1 MTLHIIEDAERC
13 LGCKRPRCREACP
26 AHTPIPQAIALFKER
41 RIEEAGALLFA
52 NNPLSFVCAL
62 VCNHSVQC
70 RGGCVL
76 GRKGTP
82 VQFSAIE
89 SYVSDAYLDRIRP
102 EPTEPAGK
110 KAAIIGS
117 GPAGIVAAFKLAQA
131 GVNVTIFEQRSEIGG
146 VMRYG
151 IPNFRLPR
159 TTVARY
165 RSVLERFGVKI
176 RPNTAIGDALL
187 IEDLFR
193 DGYDTVFIGTGT
205 WRAKTLGISGE
216 TRGNVHFGLD
226 YLVSPES
233 YEIGEN
239 VAVIGVGNTAM
250 DVARTTFRNG
260 ARHVTM
266 YARSRHV
273 SASSD
278 EVEYARLDGAE
289 IVYGKAIVEINET
302 GPLFK
307 TAVFNEDNKVVGY
320 EDELDQVACDTVII
334 AASQKPMNKLLLTTK
349 GLAGDDRG
357 LLVVDDNCQTSV
369 PGVFGAGDVVT
380 GPKTVVHTVEMAK
393 RAADAMLRY
402 MGVALEEPD
411 GEDGADR
418 V

>member
-1 MTLHIIEDAERC
+1 MALHIIEDAERC
-13 LGCKRPRCREACP
+13 LGCKRPRCQEACP
-26 AHTPIPQAIALFKER
+26 VHTPIPQAIALFKER
-41 RIEEAGALLFA
+41 RIEEAGALLFE

-62 VCNHSVQC
+62 VCNHGVQC
-70 RGGCVL
+70 QGGCVL

-89 SYVSDAYLDRIRP
+89 SYVSDAYLDRMRP
-102 EPTEPAGK
+102 EAPAPSGK
-110 KAAIIGS
+110 KAAVIGS
-117 GPAGIVAAFKLAQA
+117 GPAGIVAAFRLAQA
-131 GVNVTIFEQRSEIGG
+131 GVDVTIFEQRSEIGG
-146 VMRYG
+146 VLRYG
-151 IPNFRLPR
+151 IPDFRLPR

-165 RSVLERFGVKI
+165 RLALERLGIKI

-187 IEDLFR
+187 IDDLFR

-205 WRAKTLGISGE
+205 WRAKTLGIPGE

-250 DVARTTFRNG
+250 DVARTAFRNG

-266 YARSRHV
+266 YARSKHV

-278 EVEYARLDGAE
+278 EVEYARLDGAD
-289 IVYGKAIVEINET
+289 IVYGKAIAEINET

-307 TAVFNEDNKVVGY
+307 TAIFDEDDKVVGY
-320 EDELDQVACDTVII
+320 EEGLDQVACDTVII
-334 AASQKPMNKLLLTTK
+334 AASQKPMNKLLLTTE

-357 LLVVDDNCQTSV
+357 LLVVDDDCQTSV

-393 RAADAMLRY
+393 RAADAMLRH
-402 MGVALEEPD
+402 MGLAAD
-411 GEDGADR
+411 GHKQ
-418 V
+418 

>member
-1 MTLHIIEDAERC
+1 MALHIIEDAERC
-13 LGCKRPRCREACP
+13 LGCKRPRCQEACP
-26 AHTPIPQAIALFKER
+26 VHTPIPQAIALFKER
-41 RIEEAGALLFA
+41 RIEEAGALLFE

-62 VCNHSVQC
+62 VCNHGVQC
-70 RGGCVL
+70 QGGCVL

-89 SYVSDAYLDRIRP
+89 SYVSDAYLDRMRP
-102 EPTEPAGK
+102 EAPAPSGK
-110 KAAIIGS
+110 KAAAIGS
-117 GPAGIVAAFKLAQA
+117 GPAGIVAAFRLARA
-131 GVNVTIFEQRSEIGG
+131 GVDVTIFEQRSEIGG
-146 VMRYG
+146 VLRYG
-151 IPNFRLPR
+151 IPDFRLPR

-165 RSVLERFGVKI
+165 RLALERLGVKI

-187 IEDLFR
+187 IDDLFR

-205 WRAKTLGISGE
+205 WRAKTLGIPGE

-239 VAVIGVGNTAM
+239 VAVIGAGNTAM
-250 DVARTTFRNG
+250 DVARTAFRNG

-266 YARSRHV
+266 YARSKHV

-278 EVEYARLDGAE
+278 EVEYARLDGAD
-289 IVYGKAIVEINET
+289 IVYGKAIAEINET

-307 TAVFNEDNKVVGY
+307 TAIFDEDDKVVGY
-320 EDELDQVACDTVII
+320 EEGLDQVACDTVII
-334 AASQKPMNKLLLTTK
+334 AASQKPMNKLLLTTE

-357 LLVVDDNCQTSV
+357 LLVVDDDCQTSV

-393 RAADAMLRY
+393 RAADAMLRH
-402 MGVALEEPD
+402 MGLAAD
-411 GEDGADR
+411 GNKQ
-418 V
+418 

>member
-1 MTLHIIEDAERC
+1 MALHIIEDAERC
-13 LGCKRPRCREACP
+13 LGCKKPRCQEACP
-26 AHTPIPQAIALFKER
+26 VHTPIPQAIELFKER
-41 RIEEAGALLFA
+41 RLEEAGKLLFA

-62 VCNHSVQC
+62 VCNHGVQC
-70 RGGCVL
+70 QGGCVL

-89 SYVSDAYLDRIRP
+89 SYISDAHLDRMRP
-102 EPTEPAGK
+102 GQPVACGK
-110 KAAIIGS
+110 KAAVIGS
-117 GPAGIVAAFKLAQA
+117 GPAGIVAAFVLAQA
-131 GVNVTIFEQRSEIGG
+131 GVDVTVFEQRSEIGG

-151 IPNFRLPR
+151 IPDFRLPR

-165 RSVLERFGVKI
+165 RAALERLGVKI

-187 IEDLFR
+187 IDDLFR
-193 DGYDTVFIGTGT
+193 DGYDAVFIGTGT
-205 WRAKTLGISGE
+205 WRAKTLGIPGE
-216 TRGNVHFGLD
+216 ARGNVHFGLD

-250 DVARTTFRNG
+250 DVARTAFRNG

-266 YARSRHV
+266 YARSKHV

-278 EVEYARLDGAE
+278 EVEYARLDGAD
-289 IVYGKAIVEINET
+289 IVYGKAVVEINET

-307 TAVFNEDNKVVGY
+307 TALFDEGDNVVGY
-320 EDELDQVACDTVII
+320 EEELDQVACDTVII
-334 AASQKPMNKLLLTTK
+334 AASQKPMNKLLLTTE
-349 GLAGDDRG
+349 GLTGDERG
-357 LLVVDDNCQTSV
+357 LLVVDEDCQTSV

-393 RAADAMLRY
+393 RAAAGMLRH
-402 MGVALEEPD
+402 MGVGQA
-411 GEDGADR
+411 G
-418 V
+418 

>member
-1 MTLHIIEDAERC
+1 MALHIIEDAERC
-13 LGCKRPRCREACP
+13 LGCKRPRCQEACP
-26 AHTPIPQAIALFKER
+26 VHTPIPQAIALFKER
-41 RIEEAGALLFA
+41 RIEEVGALLFE

-62 VCNHSVQC
+62 VCNHGVQC
-70 RGGCVL
+70 QGGCVL

-89 SYVSDAYLDRIRP
+89 SYVSDAYLDRMRP
-102 EPTEPAGK
+102 EAPAPSGK
-110 KAAIIGS
+110 KAAVIGS
-117 GPAGIVAAFKLAQA
+117 GPAGIVAAFRLAQA
-131 GVNVTIFEQRSEIGG
+131 GVDVTIFEQRSEIGG
-146 VMRYG
+146 VLRYG
-151 IPNFRLPR
+151 IPDFRLPR

-165 RSVLERFGVKI
+165 RLALERLGVKI

-187 IEDLFR
+187 IDDLFR

-205 WRAKTLGISGE
+205 WRAKTLGIPGE

-250 DVARTTFRNG
+250 DVARTAFRNG

-266 YARSRHV
+266 YARSKHV

-278 EVEYARLDGAE
+278 EVEYARLDGAD
-289 IVYGKAIVEINET
+289 IVYGKAIAEINET

-307 TAVFNEDNKVVGY
+307 TAIFDEDDKVVGY
-320 EDELDQVACDTVII
+320 EEGLDQVACDTVII
-334 AASQKPMNKLLLTTK
+334 AASQKPMNKLLLTTE

-357 LLVVDDNCQTSV
+357 LLVVDDDCQTSV

-393 RAADAMLRY
+393 RAADAMLRH
-402 MGVALEEPD
+402 MGLAAD
-411 GEDGADR
+411 GHKQ
-418 V
+418 

>member
-1 MTLHIIEDAERC
+1 MALHIIEDAERC
-13 LGCKRPRCREACP
+13 LGCKRPRCQEACP
-26 AHTPIPQAIALFKER
+26 VHTPIPQAIALFKER
-41 RIEEAGALLFA
+41 RIEEAGALLFG

-62 VCNHSVQC
+62 VCNHGVQC
-70 RGGCVL
+70 QGGCVL

-89 SYVSDAYLDRIRP
+89 SYVSDAYLDRMRP
-102 EPTEPAGK
+102 EAPAPSGK
-110 KAAIIGS
+110 KAAVIGS
-117 GPAGIVAAFKLAQA
+117 GPAGIVAAFRLAQA
-131 GVNVTIFEQRSEIGG
+131 GVDVTIFEQRSEIGG
-146 VMRYG
+146 VLRYG
-151 IPNFRLPR
+151 IPDFRLPR

-165 RSVLERFGVKI
+165 RLALERLGVKI

-187 IEDLFR
+187 IDDLFR

-205 WRAKTLGISGE
+205 WRAKTLGIPGE

-250 DVARTTFRNG
+250 DVARTAFRNG

-266 YARSRHV
+266 YARSKHV

-278 EVEYARLDGAE
+278 EVEYARLDGAD
-289 IVYGKAIVEINET
+289 IVYGKAIAEINET

-307 TAVFNEDNKVVGY
+307 TAIFDEDDKVVGY
-320 EDELDQVACDTVII
+320 EEGLDQVACDTVII
-334 AASQKPMNKLLLTTK
+334 AASQKPMNKLLLTTE

-357 LLVVDDNCQTSV
+357 LLVVDDDCQTSV

-393 RAADAMLRY
+393 RAADAMLRH
-402 MGVALEEPD
+402 MGLAAD
-411 GEDGADR
+411 GHKQ
-418 V
+418 

>member
-1 MTLHIIEDAERC
+1 MALHIIEDAERC
-13 LGCKRPRCREACP
+13 LGCKRPRCQEACP
-26 AHTPIPQAIALFKER
+26 VHTPIPQAIALFKER
-41 RIEEAGALLFA
+41 RIEEAGALLFE

-62 VCNHSVQC
+62 VCNHGVQC
-70 RGGCVL
+70 QGGCVL

-89 SYVSDAYLDRIRP
+89 SYVSDAYLDRMRP
-102 EPTEPAGK
+102 EAPAPSGK
-110 KAAIIGS
+110 KAAVIGS
-117 GPAGIVAAFKLAQA
+117 GPAGIVAAFRLAQA
-131 GVNVTIFEQRSEIGG
+131 GVDVTIFEQRSEIGG
-146 VMRYG
+146 VLRYG
-151 IPNFRLPR
+151 IPDFRLPR

-165 RSVLERFGVKI
+165 RLALERLGIKI

-187 IEDLFR
+187 IDDLFR

-205 WRAKTLGISGE
+205 WRAKTLGIPGE

-233 YEIGEN
+233 YEIGGN

-250 DVARTTFRNG
+250 DVARTAFRNG

-266 YARSRHV
+266 YARSKHV

-278 EVEYARLDGAE
+278 EVEYARLDGAD
-289 IVYGKAIVEINET
+289 IVYGKAIAEINET

-307 TAVFNEDNKVVGY
+307 TAIFDEDDKVVGY
-320 EDELDQVACDTVII
+320 EEGLDQVACDTVII
-334 AASQKPMNKLLLTTK
+334 AASQKPMNKLLLTTE

-357 LLVVDDNCQTSV
+357 LLVVDDDCQTSV

-393 RAADAMLRY
+393 RAADAMLRH
-402 MGVALEEPD
+402 MGLAAD
-411 GEDGADR
+411 GHKQ
-418 V
+418 

>member
-1 MTLHIIEDAERC
+1 MALHIIEDAERC
-13 LGCKRPRCREACP
+13 LGCKRPRCQEACP
-26 AHTPIPQAIALFKER
+26 VHTPIPQAIALFKER
-41 RIEEAGALLFA
+41 RIEEAGALLSE

-62 VCNHSVQC
+62 VCNHGVQC
-70 RGGCVL
+70 QGGCVL

-89 SYVSDAYLDRIRP
+89 SYVSDAYLDRMRP
-102 EPTEPAGK
+102 EAPAPSGK
-110 KAAIIGS
+110 KAAVIGS
-117 GPAGIVAAFKLAQA
+117 GPAGIVAAFRLAQA
-131 GVNVTIFEQRSEIGG
+131 GVDVTIFEQRSEIGG
-146 VMRYG
+146 VLRYG
-151 IPNFRLPR
+151 IPDFRLPR

-165 RSVLERFGVKI
+165 RLALERLGVKI

-187 IEDLFR
+187 IDDLFR

-205 WRAKTLGISGE
+205 WRAKTLGIPGE

-250 DVARTTFRNG
+250 DVARTAFRNG

-266 YARSRHV
+266 YARSKHV

-278 EVEYARLDGAE
+278 EVEYARLDGAD
-289 IVYGKAIVEINET
+289 IVYGKAIAEINET

-307 TAVFNEDNKVVGY
+307 TAIFDEDDKVVGY
-320 EDELDQVACDTVII
+320 EEGLDQVACDTVII
-334 AASQKPMNKLLLTTK
+334 AASQKPMNKLLLTTE

-357 LLVVDDNCQTSV
+357 LLVVDDDCQTSV

-393 RAADAMLRY
+393 RAADAMLRH
-402 MGVALEEPD
+402 MGLAAD
-411 GEDGADR
+411 GHKQ
-418 V
+418 

>member
-1 MTLHIIEDAERC
+1 MALHIIEDAERC
-13 LGCKRPRCREACP
+13 LGCKRPRCQEACP
-26 AHTPIPQAIALFKER
+26 VHTPIPQAIALFKER
-41 RIEEAGALLFA
+41 RIEEAGALLFE

-62 VCNHSVQC
+62 VCNHGVQC
-70 RGGCVL
+70 QGGCVL

-89 SYVSDAYLDRIRP
+89 SYVSDAYLDRMRP
-102 EPTEPAGK
+102 EAPAPSGK
-110 KAAIIGS
+110 KAAVIGS
-117 GPAGIVAAFKLAQA
+117 GPAGIVAAFRLAQA
-131 GVNVTIFEQRSEIGG
+131 GVDVTIFEQRSEIGG
-146 VMRYG
+146 VLRYG
-151 IPNFRLPR
+151 IPDFRLPR

-165 RSVLERFGVKI
+165 RLALERLGVKI

-187 IEDLFR
+187 IDDLFR

-205 WRAKTLGISGE
+205 WRAKTLGIPGE

-250 DVARTTFRNG
+250 DVARTAFRNG

-266 YARSRHV
+266 YARSKHV

-278 EVEYARLDGAE
+278 EVEYARLDGAD
-289 IVYGKAIVEINET
+289 IVYGKAIAEINET

-307 TAVFNEDNKVVGY
+307 TAIFDEDDKVVGY
-320 EDELDQVACDTVII
+320 EEGLDQVACDTVII
-334 AASQKPMNKLLLTTK
+334 AASQKPMNKLLLTTE
-349 GLAGDDRG
+349 GLVGDDRG
-357 LLVVDDNCQTSV
+357 LLVVDDDCQTSV

-393 RAADAMLRY
+393 RAADAMLRH
-402 MGVALEEPD
+402 MGLAAD
-411 GEDGADR
+411 GHKQ
-418 V
+418 

>member
-1 MTLHIIEDAERC
+1 MALHIIEDAERC
-13 LGCKRPRCREACP
+13 LGCKRPRCQEACP
-26 AHTPIPQAIALFKER
+26 VHTPIPQAIALFKER
-41 RIEEAGALLFA
+41 RIEEAGALLFG

-62 VCNHSVQC
+62 VCNHGVQC
-70 RGGCVL
+70 QGGCVL

-89 SYVSDAYLDRIRP
+89 SYVSDAYLDRMRP
-102 EPTEPAGK
+102 EAPAPSGK
-110 KAAIIGS
+110 KAAVIGS
-117 GPAGIVAAFKLAQA
+117 GPAGIVAAFRLARA
-131 GVNVTIFEQRSEIGG
+131 GVDVTIFEQRSEIGG
-146 VMRYG
+146 VLRYG
-151 IPNFRLPR
+151 IPDFRLPR

-165 RSVLERFGVKI
+165 RLALERLGVKI

-187 IEDLFR
+187 IDDLFR

-205 WRAKTLGISGE
+205 WRAKTLGIPGE

-250 DVARTTFRNG
+250 DVARTAFRNG

-266 YARSRHV
+266 YARSKHV

-278 EVEYARLDGAE
+278 EVEYARLDGAD
-289 IVYGKAIVEINET
+289 IVYGKAIAEINET

-307 TAVFNEDNKVVGY
+307 TAIFDEDDKVVGY
-320 EDELDQVACDTVII
+320 EEGLDQVACDTVII
-334 AASQKPMNKLLLTTK
+334 AASQKPMNKLLLTTE

-357 LLVVDDNCQTSV
+357 LLVVDDDCQTSV

-393 RAADAMLRY
+393 RAADAMLRH
-402 MGVALEEPD
+402 MGLAAD
-411 GEDGADR
+411 GHKQ
-418 V
+418 

>member
-1 MTLHIIEDAERC
+1 MALHIIEDAERC
-13 LGCKRPRCREACP
+13 LGCKRPRCQEACP
-26 AHTPIPQAIALFKER
+26 VHTPIPQAIALFKER
-41 RIEEAGALLFA
+41 RIEEAGALLFG

-62 VCNHSVQC
+62 VCNHGVQC
-70 RGGCVL
+70 QGGCVL

-89 SYVSDAYLDRIRP
+89 SYVSDAYLDRMRP
-102 EPTEPAGK
+102 EAPAPSGK
-110 KAAIIGS
+110 KAAVIGS
-117 GPAGIVAAFKLAQA
+117 GPAGIVAAFRLARA
-131 GVNVTIFEQRSEIGG
+131 GVDVTIFEQRSEIGG
-146 VMRYG
+146 VLRYG
-151 IPNFRLPR
+151 IPDFRLPR

-165 RSVLERFGVKI
+165 RLALERLGVKI

-187 IEDLFR
+187 IDDLFR

-205 WRAKTLGISGE
+205 WRAKTLGIPGE

-233 YEIGEN
+233 YEIGED

-250 DVARTTFRNG
+250 DVARTAFRNG

-266 YARSRHV
+266 YARSKHV

-278 EVEYARLDGAE
+278 EVEYARLDGAD
-289 IVYGKAIVEINET
+289 IVYGKAIAEINET

-307 TAVFNEDNKVVGY
+307 TAIFDEDDKVVGY
-320 EDELDQVACDTVII
+320 EEGLDQVACDTVII
-334 AASQKPMNKLLLTTK
+334 AASQKPMNKLLLTTE

-357 LLVVDDNCQTSV
+357 LLVVDDDCQTSV

-393 RAADAMLRY
+393 RAADAMLRH
-402 MGVALEEPD
+402 MGLAAD
-411 GEDGADR
+411 GHKQ
-418 V
+418 

>member
-1 MTLHIIEDAERC
+1 MALHIIEDAERC
-13 LGCKRPRCREACP
+13 LGCKRPRCQEACP
-26 AHTPIPQAIALFKER
+26 VHTPIPQAIALFKER
-41 RIEEAGALLFA
+41 RIEEAGALLFE

-62 VCNHSVQC
+62 VCNHGVQC
-70 RGGCVL
+70 QGGCVL

-89 SYVSDAYLDRIRP
+89 SYVSDAYLDRMRP
-102 EPTEPAGK
+102 EAPAPSGK
-110 KAAIIGS
+110 KAAVIGS
-117 GPAGIVAAFKLAQA
+117 GPAGIVAAFRLAQA
-131 GVNVTIFEQRSEIGG
+131 GVDVTIFEQRSEIGG
-146 VMRYG
+146 VLRYG
-151 IPNFRLPR
+151 IPDFRLPR

-165 RSVLERFGVKI
+165 RLALERLGVKI

-187 IEDLFR
+187 IDDLFR

-205 WRAKTLGISGE
+205 WRAKTLGIPGE

-250 DVARTTFRNG
+250 DVARTAFRNG

-266 YARSRHV
+266 YARSKHV

-278 EVEYARLDGAE
+278 EVEYARLDGAD
-289 IVYGKAIVEINET
+289 IVYGKAIAEINET

-307 TAVFNEDNKVVGY
+307 TAIFDEDDKVVGY
-320 EDELDQVACDTVII
+320 EEGLDQVACDTVII
-334 AASQKPMNKLLLTTK
+334 AASQKPMNKLLLTTE

-357 LLVVDDNCQTSV
+357 LLVVDDDCQTSV

-393 RAADAMLRY
+393 RAADAMLRH
-402 MGVALEEPD
+402 MGLAAD
-411 GEDGADR
+411 GHKQ
-418 V
+418 

>member
-1 MTLHIIEDAERC
+1 MALHIIEDAERC
-13 LGCKRPRCREACP
+13 LGCKRPRCQEACP
-26 AHTPIPQAIALFKER
+26 VHTPIPQAIALFKER
-41 RIEEAGALLFA
+41 RIEEAGALLFE

-62 VCNHSVQC
+62 VCNHGVQC
-70 RGGCVL
+70 QGGCVL

-89 SYVSDAYLDRIRP
+89 SYVSDAYLDRMRP
-102 EPTEPAGK
+102 EAPAPSGK
-110 KAAIIGS
+110 KAAVIGS
-117 GPAGIVAAFKLAQA
+117 GPAGIVAAFRLARA
-131 GVNVTIFEQRSEIGG
+131 GVDVTIFEQRSEIGG
-146 VMRYG
+146 VLRYG
-151 IPNFRLPR
+151 IPDFRLPR

-165 RSVLERFGVKI
+165 RLALERLGVKI

-187 IEDLFR
+187 IDDLFR

-205 WRAKTLGISGE
+205 WRAKTLGIPGE

-250 DVARTTFRNG
+250 DVARTAFRNG

-266 YARSRHV
+266 YARSKHV

-278 EVEYARLDGAE
+278 EVEYARLDGAD
-289 IVYGKAIVEINET
+289 IVYGKAIAEINET

-307 TAVFNEDNKVVGY
+307 TAIFDEDDKVVGY
-320 EDELDQVACDTVII
+320 EEGLDQVACDTVII
-334 AASQKPMNKLLLTTK
+334 AASQKPMNKLLLTTE
-349 GLAGDDRG
+349 GLTGDDRG
-357 LLVVDDNCQTSV
+357 LLVVDDDCQTSV

-393 RAADAMLRY
+393 RAADAMLRH
-402 MGVALEEPD
+402 MGLAAD
-411 GEDGADR
+411 GHKQ
-418 V
+418 

>member
-1 MTLHIIEDAERC
+1 MALHIIEDAERC
-13 LGCKRPRCREACP
+13 LGCKRPRCQEACP
-26 AHTPIPQAIALFKER
+26 VHTPIPQAIALFKER
-41 RIEEAGALLFA
+41 RIEEAGALLFE

-62 VCNHSVQC
+62 VCNHGVQC
-70 RGGCVL
+70 QGGCVL

-89 SYVSDAYLDRIRP
+89 SYVSDAYLDRMRP
-102 EPTEPAGK
+102 EAPAPSGK
-110 KAAIIGS
+110 KAAVIGS
-117 GPAGIVAAFKLAQA
+117 GPAGIVAAFRLARA
-131 GVNVTIFEQRSEIGG
+131 GVDVTIFEQRSEIGG
-146 VMRYG
+146 VLRYG
-151 IPNFRLPR
+151 IPDFRLPR

-165 RSVLERFGVKI
+165 RLALERLGVKI

-187 IEDLFR
+187 IDDLFR
-193 DGYDTVFIGTGT
+193 DGYDAVFIGTGT
-205 WRAKTLGISGE
+205 WRAKTLGIPGE

-250 DVARTTFRNG
+250 DVARTAFRNG

-266 YARSRHV
+266 YARSKHV

-278 EVEYARLDGAE
+278 EVEYARLDGAD
-289 IVYGKAIVEINET
+289 IVYGKAIAEINET

-307 TAVFNEDNKVVGY
+307 TAIFDEDDKVVGY
-320 EDELDQVACDTVII
+320 EEGLDQVACDTVII
-334 AASQKPMNKLLLTTK
+334 AASQKPMNKLLLTTE

-357 LLVVDDNCQTSV
+357 LLVVDDDCQTSV

-393 RAADAMLRY
+393 RAADAMLRH
-402 MGVALEEPD
+402 MGLAAD
-411 GEDGADR
+411 GHKQ
-418 V
+418 

>member
-1 MTLHIIEDAERC
+1 MALHIIEDAERC
-13 LGCKRPRCREACP
+13 LGCKRPRCQEACP
-26 AHTPIPQAIALFKER
+26 VHTPIPQAIALFKER
-41 RIEEAGALLFA
+41 RIEEAGALLFG

-62 VCNHSVQC
+62 VCNHGVQC
-70 RGGCVL
+70 QGGCVL

-89 SYVSDAYLDRIRP
+89 SYVSDAYLDRMRP
-102 EPTEPAGK
+102 EAPAPSGK
-110 KAAIIGS
+110 KAAVIGS
-117 GPAGIVAAFKLAQA
+117 GPAGIVAAFRLAQA
-131 GVNVTIFEQRSEIGG
+131 GVDVTIFEQRSEIGG
-146 VMRYG
+146 VLRYG
-151 IPNFRLPR
+151 IPDFRLPR

-165 RSVLERFGVKI
+165 RLALERLGVKI

-187 IEDLFR
+187 IDDLFR

-205 WRAKTLGISGE
+205 WRAKTLGIPGE

-233 YEIGEN
+233 YEIGED

-250 DVARTTFRNG
+250 DVARTAFRNG

-266 YARSRHV
+266 YARSKHV

-278 EVEYARLDGAE
+278 EVEYARLDGAD
-289 IVYGKAIVEINET
+289 IVYGKAIAEINET

-307 TAVFNEDNKVVGY
+307 TAIFDEDDKVVGY
-320 EDELDQVACDTVII
+320 EEGLDQVACDTVII
-334 AASQKPMNKLLLTTK
+334 AASQKPMNKLLLTTE
-349 GLAGDDRG
+349 GLTGDDRG
-357 LLVVDDNCQTSV
+357 LLVVDDDCQTSV

-393 RAADAMLRY
+393 RAADAMLRH
-402 MGVALEEPD
+402 MGLAAD
-411 GEDGADR
+411 GHKQ
-418 V
+418 

>member
-1 MTLHIIEDAERC
+1 MALHIIEDAERC
-13 LGCKRPRCREACP
+13 LGCKRPRCQEACP
-26 AHTPIPQAIALFKER
+26 VHTPIPQAIALFKER
-41 RIEEAGALLFA
+41 RIEEAGALLFE

-62 VCNHSVQC
+62 VCNHGVQC
-70 RGGCVL
+70 QGGCVL

-89 SYVSDAYLDRIRP
+89 SYVSDAYLDRMRP
-102 EPTEPAGK
+102 EAPAPSGK
-110 KAAIIGS
+110 KAAVIGS
-117 GPAGIVAAFKLAQA
+117 GPAGIVAAFRLARA
-131 GVNVTIFEQRSEIGG
+131 GVDVTIFEQRSEIGG
-146 VMRYG
+146 VLRYG
-151 IPNFRLPR
+151 IPDFRLPR

-165 RSVLERFGVKI
+165 RLALERLGVKI

-187 IEDLFR
+187 IDDLFR

-205 WRAKTLGISGE
+205 WRAKTLGIPGE

-250 DVARTTFRNG
+250 DVARTAFRNG

-266 YARSRHV
+266 YARSKHV

-278 EVEYARLDGAE
+278 EVEYARLDGAD
-289 IVYGKAIVEINET
+289 IVYGKAIAEINET

-307 TAVFNEDNKVVGY
+307 TAIFDEDDKVVGY
-320 EDELDQVACDTVII
+320 EEGLDQVACDTVII
-334 AASQKPMNKLLLTTK
+334 AASQKPMNKLLLTTE

-357 LLVVDDNCQTSV
+357 LLVVDDDCQTSV

-393 RAADAMLRY
+393 RAADAMLRH
-402 MGVALEEPD
+402 MGLAAD
-411 GEDGADR
+411 GHKQ
-418 V
+418 